1 MKNPGKTESSET
13 ENSLKDVA
21 TVTTTCSPVSHD
33 DIDDGALSDHSCR
46 SHGSVRS
53 SGSMGSSGSG
63 RSSGSNRMSRKL
75 STTAMKSSESY
86 VGLDKMIEERK
97 VGGSL
102 KSNIVHFEV
111 PYGKQIEEVYDG
123 VQTGEILGSGIS
135 GTVRLCTHRATGIKY
150 AVKCLDLGLIDNPES
165 LEQLRQEIY
174 IMCQLDHPNIVRL
187 VIILTNYISLTFN

>member
-1 MKNPGKTESSET
+1 MKHETGYQVKNTGKTESSET
-13 ENSLKDVA
+13 DNSLKDCT
-21 TVTTTCSPVSHD
+21 TVTTTCSPVFHD
-33 DIDDGALSDHSCR
+33 DDDDGALSDHSIR
-46 SHGSVRS
+46 SHGSDR
-53 SGSMGSSGSG
+53 SSGSG
-63 RSSGSNRMSRKL
+63 RSSGSNRSRRL
-75 STTAMKSSESY
+75 SSTGMKSSESY

-150 AVKCLDLGLIDNPES
+150 AVKCLDLGLIDNPQS

-174 IMCQLDHPNIVRL
+174 IMCQLDHPNIVR
-187 VIILTNYISLTFN
+187 